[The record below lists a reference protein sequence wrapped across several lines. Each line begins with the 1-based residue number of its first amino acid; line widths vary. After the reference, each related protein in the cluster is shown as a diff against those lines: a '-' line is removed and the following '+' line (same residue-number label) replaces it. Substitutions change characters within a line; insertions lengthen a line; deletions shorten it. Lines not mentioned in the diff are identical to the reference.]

1 MKDKDVMMKNLNKI
15 EKWVTYL
22 HNEYILYDFAD
33 IIVALLVKRNKDLT
47 NLKED
52 DQRSKIRSSISKLML
67 VPLK

>member
-22 HNEYILYDFAD
+22 HNEYIFYDFAD
-33 IIVALLVKRNKDLT
+33 IIVALLVKRHKDLI

-52 DQRSKIRSSISKLML
+52 DQRLKIRSIISKLML